1 MKKLALIA
9 ILALFTI
16 SLLGQNVG
24 TEIGDLAPEI
34 KLPTP
39 KGDTVSLSSLRGQVV
54 LIDFWASW
62 CGPCRRENP
71 VVVEAYN
78 NFKDKQFSVG
88 KGFTVYGVSL
98 DKTEASWTKAVA
110 DDKLAW
116 INVSDLK
123 YWSCAPAKEYKVKG
137 IPANFLIDEK
147 GVIIGKNLRGEKLE
161 AMLAKYEQKDPI
173 QEFDIMLSSLRLE
186 YNKLAETDK
195 YSSRKELKK
204 INKSITK
211 LESLLKSLK

>member
-1 MKKLALIA
+1 MKKLALITIA
-9 ILALFTI
+9 ALFTI

-78 NFKDKQFSVG
+78 SYKDKQFSIG
-88 KGFTVYGVSL
+88 KGFAVYGVSL
-98 DKTEASWTKAVA
+98 DKTEASWTKAIS

-137 IPANFLIDEK
+137 IPANFLIDDK
-147 GVIIGKNLRGEKLE
+147 GIIIGKNLRGEKLE
-161 AMLAKYEQKDPI
+161 SMLAKYEQKDPI
-173 QEFDIMLSSLRLE
+173 QEFESMLSGLRLE

-195 YSSRKELKK
+195 YSNRKELKK